1 MHFLIII
8 IEINIFQSSTGT
20 HLSEVFNRKSCL
32 HVLFRNFFIALFII
46 RLRIFHLYAHI
57 RSHTSIIVQNS
68 KFCEQMKTEVTRR
81 PSCMSTSCM
90 CVHAVCLQ
98 WTWNW
103 ISFVPVQSWH
113 KTPYYNCSDTF
124 RTLTTNI
131 QDNSATCFC
140 LSLCSKESAHT
151 FS

>member
-32 HVLFRNFFIALFII
+32 HVLFRNFFIARFII

-57 RSHTSIIVQNS
+57 HSHISIIVQNS
-68 KFCEQMKTEVTRR
+68 KVCEQMKTEVTTL
-81 PSCMSTSCM
+81 SILYSTSCM

-103 ISFVPVQSWH
+103 ISFVPVQPWH

-131 QDNSATCFC
+131 QDNSTTC
-140 LSLCSKESAHT
+140 LSQ
-151 FS
+151 FMF

>member
-32 HVLFRNFFIALFII
+32 HVLFRNFFIARFII

-57 RSHTSIIVQNS
+57 HSHISIIVQNS
-68 KFCEQMKTEVTRR
+68 KVCEQMKTEVTTL
-81 PSCMSTSCM
+81 SILYVYSLYVSTLYVYSELGIES
-90 CVHAVCLQ
+90 VLFLYSRDIKLHTTTVQTHLEPLQ
-98 WTWNW
+98 P
-103 ISFVPVQSWH
+103 IY
-113 KTPYYNCSDTF
+113 KTTA
-124 RTLTTNI
+124 LHV
-131 QDNSATCFC
+131 C
-140 LSLCSKESAHT
+140 LSLCSKESAHA

>member
-32 HVLFRNFFIALFII
+32 HVLFRNFIIALFII
-46 RLRIFHLYAHI
+46 RLRIFHLHTHI

-68 KFCEQMKTEVTRR
+68 KFCEQMKTEVTTL
-81 PSCMSTSCM
+81 SILYVYSLYVSTLYVYSELGIES
-90 CVHAVCLQ
+90 VLFLYSRDIKLHTTTVQTHLEPLQ
-98 WTWNW
+98 P
-103 ISFVPVQSWH
+103 IY
-113 KTPYYNCSDTF
+113 KTTA
-124 RTLTTNI
+124 LHV
-131 QDNSATCFC
+131 C
-140 LSLCSKESAHT
+140 LSLCSKESAHA

>member
-68 KFCEQMKTEVTRR
+68 KFCEQMKTEVTTLSILYVYILYVR
-81 PSCMSTSCM
+81 PRCMSTVNLELNQFCSCT
-90 CVHAVCLQ
+90 VV
-98 WTWNW
+98 T
-103 ISFVPVQSWH
+103 
-113 KTPYYNCSDTF
+113 
-124 RTLTTNI
+124 
-131 QDNSATCFC
+131 
-140 LSLCSKESAHT
+140 
-151 FS
+151 